1 MNREYHVEEFEKV
14 CDYMMKNVPGMTLA
28 TDIIC
33 GFPGETEEQFQDTL
47 KMVEKYKFPV
57 LNISQ
62 FYPRYNR
69 FFFIEENIDF

>member
-62 FYPRYNR
+62 FYPRYNKKNI
-69 FFFIEENIDF
+69 FFK

>member
-1 MNREYHVEEFEKV
+1 MNREYHIEEFKTI
-14 CDYMMKNVPGMTLA
+14 CDYLLQKVPGITIA

-47 KMVEKYKFPV
+47 KLVQKYHFPI

-62 FYPRYNR
+62 FYPR
-69 FFFIEENIDF
+69 FFY